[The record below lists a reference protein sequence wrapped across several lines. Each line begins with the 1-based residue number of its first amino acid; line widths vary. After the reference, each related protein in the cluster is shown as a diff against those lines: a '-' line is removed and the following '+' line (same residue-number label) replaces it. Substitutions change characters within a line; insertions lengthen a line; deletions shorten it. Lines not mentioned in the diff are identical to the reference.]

1 MSSDTFTTAIF
12 LIAAVLAAA
21 VLVNAFF
28 PVIYSASSTFTKS
41 SQNADERLRTDIKII
56 NTFAGAGTQEAKVW
70 VKNIGSTHIAGN
82 DIGNAN
88 IFVGA
93 PSDFEMVTH
102 VAGDPANH
110 QWNYTIIDDTNG
122 YWDEGE
128 TICIE
133 VGSDKIP
140 SASTGVVYFQ
150 IVLPSGVLRTTEFT
164 VS

>member
-12 LIAAVLAAA
+12 LIASVLAAA

-28 PVIYSASSTFTKS
+28 PAIYSASSTFTKS
-41 SQNADERLRTDIKII
+41 SNSADERLRTDIKII
-56 NTFAGAGTQEAKVW
+56 NTFSGAGTREAKVW
-70 VKNIGSTHIAGN
+70 IKNIGSTHIPETS
-82 DIGNAN
+82 IGNAN

-93 PSDFEMVTH
+93 PADFEMVAYT
-102 VAGDPANH
+102 AGEPANH
-110 QWNYTIIDDTNG
+110 QWTFAIIEDTNR

-133 VGSDKIP
+133 VSSDKIP
-140 SASTGVVYFQ
+140 AGSTDVVYFQ
-150 IVLPSGVLRTTEFT
+150 IVLPSGVLRTAEFT

>member
-12 LIAAVLAAA
+12 LMAAVLAAG

-28 PVIYSASSTFTKS
+28 PVIYSATSTFTES
-41 SQNADERLRTDIKII
+41 SHNADERLRTDVKVI
-56 NTFAGAGTQEAKVW
+56 NTFSGSGTQEAKIW
-70 VKNIGSTHIAGN
+70 IKNIGSTQIAAAN
-82 DIGNAN
+82 IGNAN

-93 PSDFEMVTH
+93 PADFEMVTY
-102 VAGDPANH
+102 VSGVPANH
-110 QWNYTIIDDTNG
+110 QWTYTILDDSNQ

-133 VGSDKIP
+133 IDSDKIP
-140 SASTGVVYFQ
+140 AGTTAVVYFQ

>member
-28 PVIYSASSTFTKS
+28 PVIYSATSTFTKS
-41 SQNADERLRTDIKII
+41 SHTADERLRTDVKVI
-56 NTFAGAGTQEAKVW
+56 NTFAGAGTQEAKIW
-70 VKNIGSTHIAGN
+70 MKNIGSTQIAAAN
-82 DIGNAN
+82 IGNAD

-93 PSDFEMVTH
+93 PSDFELVTY

-110 QWNYTIIDDTNG
+110 QWNYTILEDANQ

-133 VGSDKIP
+133 VNSDKIP
-140 SASTGVVYFQ
+140 AGSTGVVYFQ
-150 IVLPSGVLRTTEFT
+150 IVLPNGVLRTTEFT

>member
-12 LIAAVLAAA
+12 LIAAVLSAA

-28 PVIYSASSTFTKS
+28 PVIYSATSTFTKS
-41 SQNADERLRTDIKII
+41 SHTADERLRTDVKII
-56 NTFAGAGTQEAKVW
+56 NTFSGTGTREAKIW
-70 VKNIGSTHIAGN
+70 IKNIGSTHIAASTV
-82 DIGNAN
+82 GNAN

-93 PSDFEMVTH
+93 PADFEMVTH
-102 VAGDPANH
+102 VAGEPANH
-110 QWNYTIIDDTNG
+110 QWNYTILDDANQ

-133 VGSDKIP
+133 VSSDKIP
-140 SASTGVVYFQ
+140 AGSTEVVYFQ